1 MHLAQVGFFL
11 TSGFKLSTL
20 PLFGIPCSLCF
31 STQSYPPMHAHEFVS
46 GGPNSVSINSERAG
60 PCLSMLP
67 TS

>member
-1 MHLAQVGFFL
+1 MHLAQVGFKQAALNFQH
-11 TSGFKLSTL
+11 
-20 PLFGIPCSLCF
+20 SLCF